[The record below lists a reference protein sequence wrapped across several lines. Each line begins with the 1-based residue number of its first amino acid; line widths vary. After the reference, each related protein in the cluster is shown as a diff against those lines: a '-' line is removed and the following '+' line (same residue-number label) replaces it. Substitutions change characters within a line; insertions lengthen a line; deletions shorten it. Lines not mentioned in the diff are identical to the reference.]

1 MTINKAAENG
11 SIILAVSGELTALT
25 AEKLNNAVKI
35 AAGETDCLILDFGDL
50 EYVAS
55 AGLRVLLEAKKQLD
69 AKKGK
74 FIVRNV
80 SDAVMQIF
88 EITGFSDMLEIE

>member
-1 MTINKAAENG
+1 MTINRTAENG
-11 SIILAVSGELTALT
+11 SIILAVDGELTAMT
-25 AEKLNNAVKI
+25 AEQLGNAVKTAI
-35 AAGETDCLILDFGDL
+35 GETDCLVLDFRDL